1 METLLHWAVE
11 DISRNTNGLCS
22 SSLLP
27 IIPKQRVG
35 GAGPRAIFLSFSFF
49 GRPTFIS
56 FIERRG
62 SEIKKREAS
71 TNHLRRNVC
80 QKEKE
85 VVRKYFARTRG
96 NNNSG
101 KHLLSQTWPS
111 NFGSSLM
118 CKKIDVHVYVC
129 TCTDKKWH

>member
-1 METLLHWAVE
+1 MALLHWAAAAVE
-11 DISRNTNGLCS
+11 DISRNTNGLRS
-22 SSLLP
+22 APSLLP

-35 GAGPRAIFLSFSFF
+35 GWWPRAIFLSFSL
-49 GRPTFIS
+49 PLWSPYIHFIYCAPRQRNKK
-56 FIERRG
+56 ER
-62 SEIKKREAS
+62 S

-96 NNNSG
+96 NNNSV

-118 CKKIDVHVYVC
+118 CKKSMYTYVC
-129 TCTDKKWH
+129 KCT